1 MARPLIY
8 ETPEELQEA
17 VDDYFNCNDRVTLS
31 GLALHLGFDSRQTL
45 YNYGERDEFLDIIK
59 KARMTVEATYEERL
73 IYEPNQTGVIFSLK
87 NMGWKDSKHL
97 DHQSSDGSMS
107 PPKTLAELYDEERQS
122 SGS

>member
-8 ETPEELQEA
+8 ETPDELKESVEQ
-17 VDDYFNCNDRVTLS
+17 YFNENDRVTLA

-59 KARMTVEATYEERL
+59 NARMRVEATYEERL

-87 NMGWKDSKHL
+87 NMGWKDSRHV
-97 DHQSSDGSMS
+97 DNTSSDGSMS

-122 SGS
+122 SDS

>member
-8 ETPEELQEA
+8 ETPEELQDA
-17 VDDYFNCNDRVTLS
+17 VDKYFNGNDRVTLS

-87 NMGWKDSKHL
+87 NMGWNDGREKDTGLEQYIKML
-97 DHQSSDGSMS
+97 ANALQPIPEAKESD
-107 PPKTLAELYDEERQS
+107 
-122 SGS
+122 

>member
-1 MARPLIY
+1 MY

-17 VDDYFNCNDRVTLS
+17 VDDYFNGNDRVTLS
-31 GLALHLGFDSRQTL
+31 GLALYLGFDSRQTL

-122 SGS
+122 SDS